1 MKTKFILTFLVLL
14 ITSCKDDIPNNENLN
29 TSNTLNECAITQF
42 KFRAEENPEIL
53 INDLTAEIQDSII
66 SIHIPHIVD
75 SKILKPTFSYIGDT
89 IFSKDTKM
97 NTSTSQNPLNVL
109 SPIMM
114 ETKKLIQW

>member
-1 MKTKFILTFLVLL
+1 M

-89 IFSKDTKM
+89 IFFEGYKDEYIDFSKPTKCIVS
-97 NTSTSQNPLNVL
+97 NNDGN
-109 SPIMM
+109 
-114 ETKKLIQW
+114 KKLIQW